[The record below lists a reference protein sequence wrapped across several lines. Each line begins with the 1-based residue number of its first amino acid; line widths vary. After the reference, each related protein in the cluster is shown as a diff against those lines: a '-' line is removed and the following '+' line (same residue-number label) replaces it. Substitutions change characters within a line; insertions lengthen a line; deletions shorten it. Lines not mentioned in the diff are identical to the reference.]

1 MFFVFVLVTVVFDQ
15 VAQERRQE
23 HGTQAAA
30 RYGHSVGEPAVL
42 DEVRCHDEYAGWER
56 QTCAAAEHH
65 PVTETRNGPWPLAK
79 QLKKNQRTF
88 I

>member
-1 MFFVFVLVTVVFDQ
+1 MRRGRNFVFVFVLVTVVVDQ

-42 DEVRCHDEYAGWER
+42 DEVRCHNEYAGRER
-56 QTCAAAEHH
+56 QTRTAAEHH
-65 PVTETRNGPWPLAK
+65 SVTETRNDPLPLPK
-79 QLKKNQRTF
+79 
-88 I
+88 